1 MNVCLQYDNYSAYY
15 ASIMFDAFRYLL
27 CSKLC
32 RQHNRL
38 VPNLW
43 AVGTLLKES
52 GFLFLLH
59 LRDPAV
65 QQMKSLD
72 CLVLHFYKY
81 YKEAKQNDFSCI
93 TQDGGKSVTI
103 LLDGYDE
110 FPADLRQN
118 SFVSDLLQR
127 KVFPAS
133 AIVISSILMY
143 QHVFTTISL
152 SE

>member
-1 MNVCLQYDNYSAYY
+1 
-15 ASIMFDAFRYLL
+15 
-27 CSKLC
+27 
-32 RQHNRL
+32 
-38 VPNLW
+38 
-43 AVGTLLKES
+43 
-52 GFLFLLH
+52 
-59 LRDPAV
+59 
-65 QQMKSLD
+65 MKSLD

-118 SFVSDLLQR
+118 SFVSDILQR

-143 QHVFTTISL
+143 QHVFSTISL
-152 SE
+152 AE